1 MLNHSFKSIF
11 FFSFLLFV
19 VFSDPFFDDKKVRDE
34 WRNFKKEHKR
44 SYKNDILHPKNS
56 EDYHRFQIWNKRR
69 EAVLSHK
76 ATWKVSVNQFSDM
89 SEAELRTNYLT
100 MRTSRSASRAP
111 PIKDFIEKFI
121 NKKSGKLNQQQ
132 ENSEEKPANVEET
145 HVTLDQSNE
154 VKNVEETHT
163 ILDQSNKANV
173 EETQTN
179 PDRYNEVNV
188 EETRTT
194 HESDGGEDPRLL
206 GQSSSSSIPTSIDWR
221 LLGKVTSVKN
231 QMSCSAGFSF
241 STVSAIESLNLIVN
255 STATNATANYSE
267 QQLINCDIWDNGCN
281 GGDVGSAMA
290 WAYFNGT
297 TTENSY
303 VYSSGNG
310 KTNQGSS
317 ACNSL
322 TNAFKTYGPQPIIQY
337 NITDLMVAVNKQPVV
352 VTVYSDYWFSYSGGI
367 FNNCSNSSNQ
377 DHAVL
382 LVGYTIDSWIIKNSW
397 GTTWGEKGFIRL
409 NKTNP
414 ICGAMISYDAN
425 YPMRKQRTM
434 DVDPSC
440 AYYPSS
446 YCNDL
451 NYIPYMMGKIL
462 F

>member
-1 MLNHSFKSIF
+1 MLTHSFKSIF
-11 FFSFLLFV
+11 FFSFLLFAV
-19 VFSDPFFDDKKVRDE
+19 CSDPYFDDREVRDE
-34 WRNFKKEHKR
+34 WRSFKKEHNR
-44 SYKNDILHPKNS
+44 SYKKDILNPKNS
-56 EDYHRFQIWNKRR
+56 EDYHRFQIWHKRR

-76 ATWKVSVNQFSDM
+76 ETWKVSLNQFSDL
-89 SEAELRTNYLT
+89 SEAELKSNYLT
-100 MRTSRSASRAP
+100 MKSTRSASRAP
-111 PIKDFIEKFI
+111 PLKDFIDKFV
-121 NKKSGKLNQQQ
+121 NKKSGKFKQQQ
-132 ENSEEKPANVEET
+132 ENSLQQHANVEET
-145 HVTLDQSNE
+145 HTTPDQSNV
-154 VKNVEETHT
+154 VKH
-163 ILDQSNKANV
+163 V
-173 EETQTN
+173 EETQT
-179 PDRYNEVNV
+179 
-188 EETRTT
+188 T
-194 HESDGGEDPRLL
+194 SDQSNDPRLL
-206 GQSSSSSIPTSIDWR
+206 GQSTSSAIPTSIDWR

-231 QMSCSAGFSF
+231 QLSCSSGFSF
-241 STVSAIESLNLIVN
+241 STISAFESLNLIVN

-310 KTNQGSS
+310 KMNQGSS

-322 TNAFKTYGPQPIIQY
+322 PNAFKTYGPQPIIQY

-352 VTVYSDYWFSYSGGI
+352 VTVFSDYWFSYSGGI

-397 GTTWGEKGFIRL
+397 GTGWGEKGFIRL

-434 DVDPSC
+434 DLDPSC
-440 AYYPSS
+440 TYYPSS
-446 YCNDL
+446 YCYDP
-451 NYIPYMMGKIL
+451 NYIPYMMGKI
-462 F
+462 